1 MTYRSV
7 LKTTGEEFTNKNLNL
22 KDNSIG
28 MKSIPAATE
37 EEVEATVKVMGGED
51 WKLWMQALKDADVL
65 SEDASTVAYSYIGSE
80 LTYQSIL
87 KERSVLQR
95 NICIR
100 QQMRLRKKLE

>member
-1 MTYRSV
+1 
-7 LKTTGEEFTNKNLNL
+7 
-22 KDNSIG
+22 

-80 LTYQSIL
+80 LTYPIYFEGTIGAAKKHLHQTADEIT
-87 KERSVLQR
+87 KRSWSKSAESL
-95 NICIR
+95 
-100 QQMRLRKKLE
+100 LTKDW